1 VYEVQK
7 RYKVYSV
14 TKSNALHIFLNFEFI
29 YGENPKQADFIR
41 QNYPM
46 EFKTRKL
53 LTVVFQCIRCCQKL
67 MKWKFRALL
76 FQLVQ

>member
-14 TKSNALHIFLNFEFI
+14 TKRNALHIFLNYEFI
-29 YGENPKQADFIR
+29 YGENPKQADFFH

-46 EFKTRKL
+46 EIKTRKL
-53 LTVVFQCIRCCQKL
+53 LTVVFQCIRCYVS
-67 MKWKFRALL
+67 
-76 FQLVQ
+76 LVLRYDLPNGL